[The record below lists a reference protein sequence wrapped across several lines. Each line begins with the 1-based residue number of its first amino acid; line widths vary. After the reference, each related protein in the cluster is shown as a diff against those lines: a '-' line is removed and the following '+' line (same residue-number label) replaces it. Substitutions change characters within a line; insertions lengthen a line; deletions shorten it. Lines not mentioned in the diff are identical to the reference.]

1 MSLKILSI
9 GEVLWDSLP
18 GGLFPGGAPFN
29 VACHLHSLGN
39 NVTMI
44 SRVGDDELGRQII
57 RRMDERK
64 MDSKGIQVDPENATG
79 IVNVALNTDGIPE
92 YDIVQPSSWD
102 YISAEPELL
111 KLARTSDVLIYGS
124 LAQRSQQS
132 RQTIKSLSKMGMK
145 NIFDINLRPPY
156 IDKDIVRGALMEADI
171 VKLNEDEIFQLAEWF
186 FLPAEIKP
194 AAIALSKQFAC
205 ETICVTK
212 GENGAVLWHQQ
223 NWYEHP
229 GFKITPV
236 DTVGSGD
243 AFLAGL
249 ISGTLSGGDA
259 ASVLSRANAIG
270 AYVAT
275 QNGATPPIDES
286 RLPRS

>member
-18 GGLFPGGAPFN
+18 GGLFLGGAPFN

-39 NVTMI
+39 DVTMI
-44 SRVGDDELGRQII
+44 SRIGDDELGWQIV

-79 IVNVALNTDGIPE
+79 IVNVTLNADGIPE

-102 YISAEPELL
+102 YISADQALV
-111 KLARTSDVLIYGS
+111 KLAKMSDALIFGS
-124 LAQRSQQS
+124 LAQRSEQS
-132 RQTIKSLSKMGMK
+132 RQTIKTLRRMGMK

-156 IDKDIVRGALMEADI
+156 LDKDIVRESLLDAHI
-171 VKLNEDEIFQLAEWF
+171 VKLNDEEILQLSEWF
-186 FLPAEIKP
+186 SLPSEIQQ
-194 AAIALSKQFAC
+194 AAMTISTQFDC
-205 ETICVTK
+205 ETVCVTK
-212 GENGAVLWHQQ
+212 GENGAALWHQQ
-223 NWYEHP
+223 KWLEHN

-236 DTVGSGD
+236 DTVGAGD

-249 ISGTLSGGDA
+249 ISGILSDGDTA
-259 ASVLSRANAIG
+259 TVLSRANAIG

-275 QNGATPPIDES
+275 QNGATPPIEAS
-286 RLPRS
+286 HLPGS